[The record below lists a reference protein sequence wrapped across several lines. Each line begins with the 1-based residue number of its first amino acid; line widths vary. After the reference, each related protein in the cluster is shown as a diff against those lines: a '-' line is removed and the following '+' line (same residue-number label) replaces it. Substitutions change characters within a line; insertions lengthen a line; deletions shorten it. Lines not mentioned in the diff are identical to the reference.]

1 MKTAAQHLKDDLT
14 TVIDSVEFIDNTS
27 LGRDRAHTVA
37 EEVLDAY
44 VLWDK
49 RDMPEIKVLGTTVYA
64 GTQMAP
70 DNAKSEDVM
79 ERALAL
85 LSIGAYLSVKE
96 DEAETMKKKE
106 QQELVGIIN
115 EFLPVGSKR
124 LYYASLTEAEAS
136 AAMEIRRL
144 RALAK

>member
-1 MKTAAQHLKDDLT
+1 
-14 TVIDSVEFIDNTS
+14 
-27 LGRDRAHTVA
+27 
-37 EEVLDAY
+37 
-44 VLWDK
+44 
-49 RDMPEIKVLGTTVYA
+49 
-64 GTQMAP
+64 
-70 DNAKSEDVM
+70 M